1 MAVKIDAI
9 TLEVM
14 RNALQSI
21 AEEMGVTLVRTAL
34 SPNIKDRRDCS
45 TAIYTGN
52 GELVAQAE
60 HIPLHLGLMPTVVK
74 EVLKVFPRE
83 NMEPGD
89 AIIINDPYISG
100 SHLPDVCVFS
110 PVFYEGE
117 LVAIVA
123 NLAHHVDIGG
133 IAPGGMPV
141 NSTEIFQEG
150 IRIPPMKIRKKGKLN
165 QEIVNLLLNNVRT
178 SFEFKGD
185 LEAQL
190 AANNVGERRIGELV
204 QKYGSQFLIEYMNEI
219 MDYSERRMRSKIK
232 EMGIGVYSF
241 EDYLEGNDSKDK
253 ITIKADIKVNEE
265 NVVIDFTGTSPQVEA
280 SLNSTRAV
288 TLACVY
294 YAIKAMADPEVP
306 PNEGAFRP
314 IDVITPLG
322 TVVNPKFPA
331 PVSNANI
338 NTAQRITDVIL
349 GALAKAKPERAMAA
363 CSGTMSLFTIGGIDP
378 RSGEYYSYV
387 ETYGGGMGAVKGSDG
402 MDGVHTNMTNTR
414 NTPTEV
420 MEISYP
426 LLVEGY
432 GLLPD
437 TDGPGKYRGGLGLYR
452 KVKILDH
459 DANVTLSTERGII
472 KPWGLFEGKSG
483 SNSSCLLKD
492 LEGNIKQLPTKIT
505 TKVPSGYTIIY
516 QTPGAGGY
524 ENPLL
529 REPDRVLNDVL
540 EGLVS
545 IERAR
550 SEYGVVIEMD
560 SESVNYEETEKLREK
575 LKK

>member
-45 TAIYTGN
+45 TAIYNAN

-60 HIPLHLGLMPTVVK
+60 HIPLHLGLMPTVIK

-83 NMEPGD
+83 DLEPGD

-100 SHLPDVCVFS
+100 SHLPDVCIFS
-110 PVFYEGE
+110 PVFNGKEM
-117 LVAIVA
+117 VAIVA

-133 IAPGGMPV
+133 MAPGGMPV

-150 IRIPPMKIRKKGKLN
+150 IRISPVKICKKGKINHDIL
-165 QEIVNLLLNNVRT
+165 NLLLNNVRT

-190 AANNVGERRIGELV
+190 AANNVGVRRMGELA
-204 QKYGSQFLIEYMNEI
+204 QKYDSQFLMVYMEEI
-219 MDYSERRMRSKIK
+219 MNYSERRMRSKIK
-232 EMGIGVYSF
+232 DMGVGEYFF
-241 EDYLEGNDSKDK
+241 EDYMEGNSSKDK
-253 ITIKADIKVNEE
+253 ITIKANVKVNED
-265 NVVIDFTGTSPQVEA
+265 NVLVDFTGSSPQVEA

-314 IDVITPLG
+314 INVVTPLG

-349 GALAKAKPERAMAA
+349 GALAKAKPERVMAA

-378 RSGEYYSYV
+378 RTDKYYSYV
-387 ETYGGGMGAVKGSDG
+387 ETYGGGMGAVRGSDG

-414 NTPTEV
+414 NTPAEV

-426 LLVEGY
+426 LLVEEY
-432 GLLPD
+432 GLLSD

-459 DANVTLSTERGII
+459 DANVTLSTERGEI
-472 KPWGLFEGKSG
+472 KPWGLFGGRSG
-483 SNSSCLLKD
+483 SNSACLLIDSQGDTKT
-492 LEGNIKQLPTKIT
+492 LPTKIT
-505 TKVPSGYTIIY
+505 TKVSSGYTIVY

-524 ENPLL
+524 ENPFL
-529 REPDRVLNDVL
+529 REPDKVLHDVL

-545 IERAR
+545 VERAY
-550 SEYGVVIEMD
+550 SEYGVVIDLVDEKVD
-560 SESVNYEETEKLREK
+560 YERTEKLRKK
-575 LKK
+575 LNK